1 MRQISPTQWVR
12 LGSQLDD
19 AEHSLRQRM
28 QAADFID
35 EEGPERAAIVQVM
48 SDQELHELQDI
59 SQARSRMQDG
69 SYGLCAD
76 CEADIAVERLL
87 AYPTA
92 KRCLACQQLHERRHP
107 RAA

>member
-12 LGSQLDD
+12 LGSLLDD

-28 QAADFID
+28 QSADFTND
-35 EEGPERAAIVQVM
+35 EGLERATTAQVM

-76 CEADIAVERLL
+76 CGADIAVERLL

-92 KRCLACQQLHERRHP
+92 KRCLACQQLHERRHS